1 MIEYSKVTPHFH
13 TWAII
18 ICNNMTS
25 FLVKMSFLWG
35 VLVFYFS
42 VFEIEKGCVTL
53 LTKNCSATWANW
65 KNWSC
70 KSWENASASIFFW
83 QWFLLTTGALGYIP
97 LVERREIS
105 IFTQNHKVKQWLDL
119 QNHVKMVSEIYY
131 VKNNNYPHH
140 ISMSQK
146 VFLKREI

>member
-1 MIEYSKVTPHFH
+1 MVHFWKISYSKVTPHFH

-25 FLVKMSFLWG
+25 FLVKMSFFGG

-105 IFTQNHKVKQWLDL
+105 IFTHNILPTLVTGHAYFRCVVGTVSVMPMAKQ
-119 QNHVKMVSEIYY
+119 KG
-131 VKNNNYPHH
+131 
-140 ISMSQK
+140 
-146 VFLKREI
+146 LKQSVTE

>member
-1 MIEYSKVTPHFH
+1 MVHFWKISYSKGTPHFH

-25 FLVKMSFLWG
+25 FFSKNVIFWG

-83 QWFLLTTGALGYIP
+83 QWFLLTTGALGFIP
-97 LVERREIS
+97 LRREIS
-105 IFTQNHKVKQWLDL
+105 IFNKHKVMIWKSRSCSYWCLT
-119 QNHVKMVSEIYY
+119 HFYRWTWIVYGCRAW
-131 VKNNNYPHH
+131 P
-140 ISMSQK
+140 
-146 VFLKREI
+146 VFFQETFA

>member
-1 MIEYSKVTPHFH
+1 MVHFWKISYSKVTPHFH

-25 FLVKMSFLWG
+25 FLVKMSFLG
-35 VLVFYFS
+35 GFLVFYFS

-105 IFTQNHKVKQWLDL
+105 IFTVDL
-119 QNHVKMVSEIYY
+119 LIHVSKHLFSYRL
-131 VKNNNYPHH
+131 
-140 ISMSQK
+140 SQPNQK
-146 VFLKREI
+146 CW

>member
-1 MIEYSKVTPHFH
+1 MVHFWKISYSKVTPHFH

-25 FLVKMSFLWG
+25 FFSKNVIFWG

-105 IFTQNHKVKQWLDL
+105 IFTEMLHRNVLILIHATSTLTKIKTYIQN
-119 QNHVKMVSEIYY
+119 QNIPSNFHLA
-131 VKNNNYPHH
+131 
-140 ISMSQK
+140 
-146 VFLKREI
+146 F

>member
-1 MIEYSKVTPHFH
+1 MVHFWKISHSKVTPHFH

-25 FLVKMSFLWG
+25 FFSKNVIFWG

-105 IFTQNHKVKQWLDL
+105 IFSIDSIWPKSWLRYRRTTCFCP
-119 QNHVKMVSEIYY
+119 NPGY
-131 VKNNNYPHH
+131 
-140 ISMSQK
+140 
-146 VFLKREI
+146 KRDFSYQ